1 MIDKKAPACQLGWGQ
16 WDVETAP
23 EESDLPHP
31 LRDPAAA
38 FFRAFHQRQ
47 KLIQWASPTT
57 EILVPRAMERPVRRH
72 RRSPS

>member
-1 MIDKKAPACQLGWGQ
+1 MIDKKAPACQPGWGH
-16 WDVETAP
+16 WDVEQLPKSLT
-23 EESDLPHP
+23 SPHP

-47 KLIQWASPTT
+47 KFIQWASPTT